1 MQINVQQYYTGAK
14 SNNCTAILYEVV
26 FGLNLVVN
34 FIQLRK

>member
-14 SNNCTAILYEVV
+14 SNNYTAILYEVV
-26 FGLNLVVN
+26 LGLNLVVN